1 MPSYV
6 TLTFLISQG
15 EDSAGAVSTLHNE
28 VVNDSAYAAVTQYC
42 PLDAV
47 ICSYL

>member
-6 TLTFLISQG
+6 TLTLLISQG
-15 EDSAGAVSTLHNE
+15 EGSAGAVSTLHNE
-28 VVNDSAYAAVTQYC
+28 AVSDTAYAAVSQHC

-47 ICSYL
+47 LCRYL